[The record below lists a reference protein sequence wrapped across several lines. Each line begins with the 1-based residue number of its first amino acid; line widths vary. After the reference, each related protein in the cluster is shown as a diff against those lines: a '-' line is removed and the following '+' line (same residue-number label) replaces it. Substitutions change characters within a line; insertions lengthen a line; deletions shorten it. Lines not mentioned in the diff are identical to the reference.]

1 MKNILVIEDNDHL
14 RFLLCKFLRDNHF
27 HVIEAE
33 NAPVGVIL
41 AQEQYPD
48 LIIYDLDIPAQYD
61 YPLLEELQE
70 DSNTREIPLILLIS
84 KAEKFYLQQSRP
96 LLANLWL
103 KKPVSFG
110 SLLSAIAIQLN
121 QPVEKSGLS

>member
-14 RFLLCKFLRDNHF
+14 RFLLCKFLRENYF

-33 NAPVGVIL
+33 NARFGVIL

-48 LIIYDLDIPAQYD
+48 LIIYDLDIPAEYD

-84 KAEKFYLQQSRP
+84 KTEKFYPQESQP

-110 SLLSAIAIQLN
+110 SLLSAISIQLN
-121 QPVEKSGLS
+121 QPIKKIG